1 MKTLVLEP
9 DPTRAQAWIALYGG
23 VMDEV
28 HVARSQAQ
36 ARLML
41 AGGSYDR
48 LCLSADG
55 ASLALLSVVRAVN
68 PGCEIVHLGTRRS
81 RPANGAA
88 GAIPLSP

>member
-9 DPTRAQAWIALYGG
+9 DPMRAQSWVALYGG
-23 VMDEV
+23 VMGEV
-28 HVARSQAQ
+28 HVARSPAQ

-48 LCLSADG
+48 LCLAAEG

-68 PGCEIVHLGTRRS
+68 PGCEIVDLGTRRA

-88 GAIPLSP
+88 DPWPLTP